1 MNWTSLDDLALLEE
15 VDRLSAEKPVLIFK
29 HSTRCSISSAALER
43 LEREWTKADDER
55 HTAFF
60 LDLLLFRPISNAIA
74 ERYGV
79 RHGSPQALVISNGT
93 CIHDAAHFGITYKGL
108 LAELGA

>member
-1 MNWTSLDDLALLEE
+1 MALLDE

-29 HSTRCSISSAALER
+29 HSTRCSISSAALAR

-55 HTAFF
+55 HTVYF
-60 LDLLLFRPISNAIA
+60 LDLLRFRPISNVIA

-79 RHGSPQALVISNGT
+79 PHESPQTLVIRNGK
-93 CIHDAAHFGITYKGL
+93 CIHDTAHFGITYKEL
-108 LAELGA
+108 LAQLNA